1 MRKCNRSMKP
11 NRKQQTRAPGP
22 AVGRDAARSRTMNT
36 ITILTLAH
44 RFERLLAA
52 LSVLEEEA
60 RSTRTELEQEVNHLK
75 HDLGLLIPEPE
86 VEVWWQH
93 FECRRG
99 LAEKA
104 LVLHRIN
111 ALKAHWL
118 TFMMLYDRIG
128 KPDPKY
134 ALAALELYPK
144 QFPSEPG
151 DPSLN

>member
-1 MRKCNRSMKP
+1 MKP
-11 NRKQQTRAPGP
+11 NRKQQTQTPGP
-22 AVGRDAARSRTMNT
+22 AVGRAAARSLTMNT
-36 ITILTLAH
+36 TPILTLTH

-52 LSVLEEEA
+52 MSVLEEEV
-60 RSTRTELEQEVNHLK
+60 RSTRTELELEVRHLK
-75 HDLGLLIPEPE
+75 QDLGLAISEPE
-86 VEVWWQH
+86 VESWWQH

-99 LAEKA
+99 LVEKA

-111 ALKAHWL
+111 ATKAHWL

-128 KPDPKY
+128 KPDPRH

-144 QFPSEPG
+144 QNPSAPG